1 MARKPAKH
9 VGTLGDIADGYS
21 LTLNCQRCC
30 HRAEMDLDA
39 PILANGRDYLL
50 RKLVDRAVCSKC
62 GGVEISVTMGVKGA
76 AAFSYP
82 DHSASR
88 GE

>member
-1 MARKPAKH
+1 MAREPSKY

-30 HRAEMDLDA
+30 HRAEMEPDA
-39 PILANGRDYLL
+39 LILANGAYYLL
-50 RKLVDRAVCSKC
+50 RRLVDRAVCSKC

-76 AAFSYP
+76 AGFSYP